1 MNFRVSTLLFLL
13 AFPIVLFAQTT
24 TPNIAKPVKK
34 HTKKHHRAAAAPTAT
49 MDTST
54 SITAPE
60 VAMESTTPRS
70 TVAIRKQP
78 GISFTETVHN
88 FGEIKQGDTVKYDFE
103 FTNTGTEELLILE
116 AEASCGCTH
125 PSYPFIPIA
134 PGEKGKIGVLF
145 NSAGKMGI
153 QRPYVTVTTNA
164 QPKIWKVNLEG
175 VVR

>member
-13 AFPIVLFAQTT
+13 AFPLALFAQTT
-24 TPNIAKPVKK
+24 TPNPTKPVKK
-34 HTKKHHRAAAAPTAT
+34 HTKKHHRAAAPTAA
-49 MDTST
+49 MDAPIATSEIVMD
-54 SITAPE
+54 SA
-60 VAMESTTPRS
+60 TPRAA
-70 TVAIRKQP
+70 VATRKQP
-78 GISFTETVHN
+78 GISFVETVHN

-134 PGEKGKIGVLF
+134 PGEKGKIGVIF

-164 QPKIWKVNLEG
+164 LPKIWKVNLEG